1 MIRRKPLTDVD
12 TRSALSESRSGRVA
26 GSAPDGRPSILGAGR
41 RAPSP
46 RARSE
51 RSPRRSLRRGE
62 GRHELRKRSA
72 RGGPPAG
79 VSGDTVARWCAVPAL
94 RSGASARLRA
104 AGRPGTSPVS
114 LSQLRLSKSDRGGYR
129 AAHATA
135 RSTRLRWSGASGSGT
150 RSSHP
155 RRGSFGA
162 SPCGSFSA

>member
-1 MIRRKPLTDVD
+1 MLTRGRRSP
-12 TRSALSESRSGRVA
+12 SPGPA
-26 GSAPDGRPSILGAGR
+26 GSPGVLRTAVRRFWAPGAGR
-41 RAPSP
+41 PH
-46 RARSE
+46 RARV
-51 RSPRRSLRRGE
+51 L
-62 GRHELRKRSA
+62 SA
-72 RGGPPAG
+72 RRDDRSGGGRDVMNFGNAEHAA
-79 VSGDTVARWCAVPAL
+79 VARWCAVPAL

-135 RSTRLRWSGASGSGT
+135 RPARLRWSGASGSGT